1 MYYMYVYVRGDVYV
15 YVYVNVSTY
24 NYVHMYYHAICGKIR

>member
-24 NYVHMYYHAICGKIR
+24 NYVHIYYHAICGKIR